1 MDFQQLTGYALI
13 LIGLFLW
20 FWGTLP
26 LLNKSHNFLY
36 KLHTLTV
43 SDTVGSLIMV
53 AGFLV
58 LSPSHWP
65 ICVVIIISLV
75 LWNTIFSYLLAVI
88 TEASS

>member
-1 MDFQQLTGYALI
+1 MSLQQLIGYTFI
-13 LIGLFLW
+13 CIGLVLW

-26 LLNKSHNFLY
+26 LLNKSHNLLY

-43 SDTVGSLIMV
+43 SDTVGSLVMV
-53 AGFLV
+53 VGFVV

-65 ICVVIIISLV
+65 IFTVVVISLV

-88 TEASS
+88 AEG

>member
-1 MDFQQLTGYALI
+1 MDLQQIVGYSLI
-13 LIGLFLW
+13 CIGLFLW

-26 LLNKSHNFLY
+26 MLNKSHLLIY

-53 AGFLV
+53 FGFLV

-65 ICVVIIISLV
+65 IFTVVTISLV
-75 LWNTIFSYLLAVI
+75 LWNTIFSYLLGVI
-88 TEASS
+88 TERT